1 MKAVLSTLLI
11 LSSLI
16 LIGCAEQ
23 DGPVERAG
31 ESVDEGIGNS
41 SDAISDTIEDAGD
54 EIEDATDGY

>member
-1 MKAVLSTLLI
+1 MKAMLSILLI

-31 ESVDEGIGNS
+31 ESVDEGIENS
-41 SDAISDTIEDAGD
+41 RDAISDTIEDAGD